1 MCYELCGPPIDGTPE
16 DMADYDMWLREEGH
30 YAPVEEDSEEES
42 SAISEQDALER
53 FDHFLDAI
61 HETVKCG
68 QLEWDMSRVLKEMD
82 PTAYRCGFSDWLDS
96 EGLELE

>member
-16 DMADYDMWLREEGH
+16 DMADYDMWLKEE
-30 YAPVEEDSEEES
+30 VEEDETSNT
-42 SAISEQDALER
+42 ISERDALER
-53 FDHFLDAI
+53 FDDFLNEI

-68 QLEWDMSRVLKEMD
+68 ELEWDMSRVLKEMD
-82 PTAYRCGFSDWLDS
+82 PTAYRCGFIDWLDS

>member
-1 MCYELCGPPIDGTPE
+1 MCYELCGPQIANAL
-16 DMADYDMWLREEGH
+16 ADYDAWLRDEGP
-30 YAPVEEDSEEES
+30 YAPEEVSEEEDDTPTK
-42 SAISEQDALER
+42 ISESDALQR
-53 FDHFLDAI
+53 FDEMLDEI

-68 QLEWDMSRVLKEMD
+68 KLEWDMSRVLKEMD